1 MLIHFYRNA
10 TMKLEYGG
18 KVFLVDP
25 MFRGKGVVHKLGPTL
40 YPEKPPLIDLP
51 EDGKTIAD
59 GIDAVLLTHLHP
71 GHFDQE
77 AADLIPK
84 DLPFFVQ
91 NLNDKDLSRK
101 YGMNKTQTIDM
112 TLDTHL
118 DDIRI
123 IRTAGLH
130 GNGKIMHV
138 INTMQNSSG
147 IVLKKEKEK
156 TVFITGDT
164 IYCSG
169 VEAAL
174 GYHPDVIIAYLGA
187 NQGEGMQLTMGTE
200 DLDKLQA
207 AAPNAKIVAVHMETF
222 ENQHLSRQEVRAYAE
237 SHNFSD
243 RLIIPENGE
252 TVTL

>member
-1 MLIHFYRNA
+1 
-10 TMKLEYGG
+10 MKLEYGG
-18 KVFLVDP
+18 KIFLVDP

-51 EDGKTIAD
+51 EDGKNIAD

-118 DDIRI
+118 DDIR
-123 IRTAGLH
+123 A
-130 GNGKIMHV
+130 M
-138 INTMQNSSG
+138 
-147 IVLKKEKEK
+147 EKL
-156 TVFITGDT
+156 
-164 IYCSG
+164 C
-169 VEAAL
+169 
-174 GYHPDVIIAYLGA
+174 
-187 NQGEGMQLTMGTE
+187 M
-200 DLDKLQA
+200 
-207 AAPNAKIVAVHMETF
+207 
-222 ENQHLSRQEVRAYAE
+222 
-237 SHNFSD
+237 
-243 RLIIPENGE
+243 
-252 TVTL
+252 

>member
-51 EDGKTIAD
+51 EDGKNIAD

-147 IVLKKEKEK
+147 IVLKKEKDFVREAGK
-156 TVFITGDT
+156 MVDVSLYEPLDGSKQITGKLIGCEDN
-164 IYCSG
+164 
-169 VEAAL
+169 AL
-174 GYHPDVIIAYLGA
+174 KLEELEPIDMKKIA
-187 NQGEGMQLTMGTE
+187 Q
-200 DLDKLQA
+200 
-207 AAPNAKIVAVHMETF
+207 
-222 ENQHLSRQEVRAYAE
+222 VRL
-237 SHNFSD
+237 HID
-243 RLIIPENGE
+243 I
-252 TVTL
+252 